1 MTAENAA
8 TDEEIRAADRSKMT
22 VSDTDVAVEIVQM
35 HKWYGDF
42 HVLRDINLKVMR
54 GERIVIAGPSGSG
67 KSTLLNLIGGLDNP
81 TSGRV
86 FLAGHLIGDM
96 SGNELSDFRR
106 DHIGFVFQ
114 SYNLIPVLDVVENIE
129 YVMLL
134 QGVSSTER
142 RRRVEEMLAEVG
154 LEGMADRRPDQLS
167 GGQQQRVAIA
177 RAMVSRPDLILADEP
192 TANLDSTT
200 GGELLDMM
208 RRLNETRGMTFVFST
223 HDRMIMER
231 SRRLVTLA
239 DGRIDSDE
247 VRG

>member
-1 MTAENAA
+1 
-8 TDEEIRAADRSKMT
+8 
-22 VSDTDVAVEIVQM
+22 
-35 HKWYGDF
+35 
-42 HVLRDINLKVMR
+42 
-54 GERIVIAGPSGSG
+54 
-67 KSTLLNLIGGLDNP
+67 
-81 TSGRV
+81 
-86 FLAGHLIGDM
+86 M

-231 SRRLVTLA
+231 SRRLLTLA

>member
-1 MTAENAA
+1 MNWLKKLNPVNSLFGRIFLWFWLAA
-8 TDEEIRAADRSKMT
+8 ILLVVTGAWLAKQSNESYSVRPINESQASQLN
-22 VSDTDVAVEIVQM
+22 DVANRVEI
-35 HKWYGDF
+35 
-42 HVLRDINLKVMR
+42 
-54 GERIVIAGPSGSG
+54 
-67 KSTLLNLIGGLDNP
+67 
-81 TSGRV
+81 
-86 FLAGHLIGDM
+86 
-96 SGNELSDFRR
+96 
-106 DHIGFVFQ
+106 
-114 SYNLIPVLDVVENIE
+114 
-129 YVMLL
+129 
-134 QGVSSTER
+134 
-142 RRRVEEMLAEVG
+142 
-154 LEGMADRRPDQLS
+154 MADRRPDQLS

-231 SRRLVTLA
+231 SGRLATLA

>member
-1 MTAENAA
+1 M
-8 TDEEIRAADRSKMT
+8 
-22 VSDTDVAVEIVQM
+22 SDVLIKTEAVTRVYRTGEVVV
-35 HKWYGDF
+35 DA
-42 HVLRDINLKVMR
+42 LREVDLVVER
-54 GERIVIAGPSGSG
+54 GEFTAIAGPSGSG

-86 FLAGHLIGDM
+86 FLAGRLIGDM

-134 QGVSSTER
+134 QRVASTER
-142 RRRVEEMLAEVG
+142 RRRVEEMLTEVG

-231 SRRLVTLA
+231 SRRLVTLV
-239 DGRIDSDE
+239 DGCVDSDE

>member
-1 MTAENAA
+1 MSDAL
-8 TDEEIRAADRSKMT
+8 IRAE
-22 VSDTDVAVEIVQM
+22 AVTRVYRTGEVVVDALREIGLV
-35 HKWYGDF
+35 
-42 HVLRDINLKVMR
+42 VER
-54 GERIVIAGPSGSG
+54 GEFTAIAGPSGSG

-134 QGVSSTER
+134 QEVSSTER

-154 LEGMADRRPDQLS
+154 LEGMADRQPDQLS

-239 DGRIDSDE
+239 DGRIDSDK
-247 VRG
+247 VRR

>member
-1 MTAENAA
+1 MSDAL
-8 TDEEIRAADRSKMT
+8 IRAE
-22 VSDTDVAVEIVQM
+22 AVTRVYRTGEVVVDALREIDLV
-35 HKWYGDF
+35 
-42 HVLRDINLKVMR
+42 VER
-54 GERIVIAGPSGSG
+54 GEFTAIAGPSGSG

-134 QGVSSTER
+134 QEVSSTER